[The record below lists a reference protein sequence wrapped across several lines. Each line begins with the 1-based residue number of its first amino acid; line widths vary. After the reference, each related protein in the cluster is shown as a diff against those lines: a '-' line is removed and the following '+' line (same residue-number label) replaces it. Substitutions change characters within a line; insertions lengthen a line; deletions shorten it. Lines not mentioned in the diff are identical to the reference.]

1 MSDTAEPEQGAE
13 VEDVGRRLREL
24 RKARNLTQSD
34 LAQRIGIQ
42 QSDLCRME
50 KGRYRVRLETLM
62 RILQELDVSVA
73 AFFSPAIL
81 PTDLSES
88 ETSLLHAFRRLP
100 ADRQEEILRYAHFIS
115 TSALPQVSGRD
126 H

>member
-1 MSDTAEPEQGAE
+1 MSEAVESEQGAE

-73 AFFSPAIL
+73 EFFSPAL
-81 PTDLSES
+81 FPAELSASES
-88 ETSLLHAFRRLP
+88 SLLHAFRRLP
-100 ADRQEEILRYAHFIS
+100 ADRQEEILRYAHFMS
-115 TSALPQVSGRD
+115 TSAHSQISGSD

>member
-1 MSDTAEPEQGAE
+1 MNDAPEPEQGPE

-73 AFFSPAIL
+73 EFFSPAL
-81 PTDLSES
+81 GQADLSES
-88 ETSLLHAFRRLP
+88 ESSLLHAFRRLP
-100 ADRQEEILRYAHFIS
+100 ADRQEEILRYAHFMS
-115 TSALPQVSGRD
+115 TNARPQASGRD